1 MHTLKTCLP
10 AQAIEHHHHT
20 SLHTVAVA
28 RTINRHNQSTLIQ
41 LLPISS
47 DLRECYTTV
56 FRLNKMCSSK
66 LPTQVW
72 QHRRDQS
79 AREKG
84 IWVLG
89 VSIWCGE
96 MGLGMGEITLRGAG
110 GGNGNKPSST
120 SSATWHLQ
128 RASETRGWTVNGVII
143 EAFKKELFQLCN
155 FFVDKIIKKKHKDKK
170 WRKVNS

>member
-1 MHTLKTCLP
+1 MCGPTTTVLQIFNRVYAIMHTLKTCLP

-41 LLPISS
+41 LLPISP

-72 QHRRDQS
+72 QHGRDQS

-110 GGNGNKPSST
+110 GGT
-120 SSATWHLQ
+120 ATNLHPLLLPLGTFNALARQ
-128 RASETRGWTVNGVII
+128 GDEQWTVLSWRLSKRNYFNYVI
-143 EAFKKELFQLCN
+143 FL
-155 FFVDKIIKKKHKDKK
+155 
-170 WRKVNS
+170 